1 MAQSNSNNRE
11 RKIRNLMALIS
22 GEMSPKDLK
31 AKRSVLCIQWN
42 DEDPE
47 DPENIYIV
55 DSESVDYKTYLKA
68 IS

>member
-1 MAQSNSNNRE
+1 MKNRSSSTRE
-11 RKIRNLMALIS
+11 QKIKNLIALIN
-22 GEMSPKDLK
+22 GDISPRDIK

-47 DPENIYIV
+47 DPENIYII
-55 DSESVDYKTYLKA
+55 DSKSVDYKTYLKA